1 MSSHQ
6 RDKARFRAT
15 GEWKQFRSDMKA
27 ASGGTDALT
36 GRPLRGGAQLHH
48 LDQRAENYRDLDPRR
63 FVYLNRKSH
72 EAVHFLYGYYRKDP
86 GIIYRLQNILY
97 SMKEASDENRS

>member
-1 MSSHQ
+1 MNHQ

-36 GRPLRGGAQLHH
+36 GKPLRKGAQLHH
-48 LDQRAENYRDLDPRR
+48 LDMRPENYRNLDAAK
-63 FVYLNRKSH
+63 FIYLNRASH
-72 EAVHFLYGYYRKDP
+72 EMVHFLYSYFRKDSA
-86 GIIYRLQNILY
+86 IIYRLQNILY
-97 SMKEASDENRS
+97 RMVEASK